1 MKKRDSKGRF
11 SRNSD
16 EEDNNLVL
24 TLTSVKNIIL
34 WIIIIFVLY
43 PWLIIISKFNVFQK
57 LENIF
62 DILYKER
69 NEEIAENGKKSGL
82 FY

>member
-24 TLTSVKNIIL
+24 TLPSVKNIIL
-34 WIIIIFVLY
+34 WISIIFVLC

>member
-1 MKKRDSKGRF
+1 MDI
-11 SRNSD
+11 
-16 EEDNNLVL
+16 NN
-24 TLTSVKNIIL
+24 
-34 WIIIIFVLY
+34 IFLC

>member
-16 EEDNNLVL
+16 EEDNKLVL
-24 TLTSVKNIIL
+24 TLPSVKSIIL
-34 WIIIIFVLY
+34 WISIIFVLC

>member
-24 TLTSVKNIIL
+24 TLPSVKNIIL
-34 WIIIIFVLY
+34 WISIIFVLS